1 MKRNKLWMIFG
12 SFSLILTLLFSLLV
26 VDADAAPAQKPGQ
39 KITWV
44 FATNPG
50 PAANTWSFYPYPRF
64 QKLLELRSGGRLV
77 LDTKMGLFPVNE
89 VVHAVSA
96 GRADI
101 GWERIPW
108 VAGTFPQWDY
118 ALPFFWDNIFEYE
131 AFLNDPRLIEI
142 ERKSY
147 AEKGLVKIADIAV
160 EALDGIWGKKAV
172 ATVDD
177 FKGYKIRTSGLIT
190 TLAMKL
196 LGASPLTIPTAEIME
211 ALQRGTVD
219 AIQTSRGWGLGFG
232 LPDVCTHVSF
242 WKFQSVFGGMLV
254 VNKAKFDALPADL
267 KKIALDTGREMQGQ
281 TIFGAKVEE
290 LEAEVG
296 LKVSRMKVTQPTQ
309 AEINKARDLVR
320 PTIDKWLE
328 LAGPQGKQILDI
340 AAQYAGGA
348 KVMMKK

>member
-1 MKRNKLWMIFG
+1 MKRNRLWMIFG
-12 SFSLILTLLFSLLV
+12 SFSLILILSLSLL
-26 VDADAAPAQKPGQ
+26 ATHAEAQPATKPAG
-39 KITWV
+39 KITWIL
-44 FATNPG
+44 ATNPG
-50 PAANTWSFYPYPRF
+50 PAANTWTFYPYPRF

-89 VVHAVSA
+89 VVHAVIA

-172 ATVDD
+172 ATADD

-254 VNKAKFDALPADL
+254 VNKAKFDALSADL
-267 KKIALDTGREMQGQ
+267 KKIVLDTGREMQGQ